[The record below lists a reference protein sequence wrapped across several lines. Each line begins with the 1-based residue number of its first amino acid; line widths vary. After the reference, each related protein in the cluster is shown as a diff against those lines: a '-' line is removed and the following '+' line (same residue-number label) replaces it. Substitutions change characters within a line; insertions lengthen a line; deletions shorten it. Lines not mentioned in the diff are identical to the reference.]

1 MHGQLTTDNEQ
12 RTTTLAIE
20 ALPQGLT
27 QEDMMKLITH
37 PTFRAAV
44 ERQVHAKLV
53 ALGVTQPG
61 PIVAVHQGNPMPM
74 PQTRPPKAKP
84 TVVKDD
90 AVQAKEVMKLLHIS
104 APMLNLLYKEGRVV
118 RARFGF
124 YTRDSVDALQATYT
138 RQNYPETTRRK
149 RRAFAPVDIP
159 EGYATPDVLAAERGL
174 RPKSLAQYVRL
185 HRLPYKVL
193 TGASPK
199 GCFVV
204 ERRAFEAQM
213 VMNPMKV
220 RSARK
225 LAS

>member
-12 RTTTLAIE
+12 RTTTMAIE

-74 PQTRPPKAKP
+74 PQTRTPKAKP

-104 APMLNLLYKEGRVV
+104 APMLNRMYKEGQVV

-124 YTRDSVDALQATYT
+124 YTRESVDALLATYT
-138 RQNYPETTRRK
+138 RQNYPETTKRK
-149 RRAFAPVDIP
+149 CRAFAPVDVP
-159 EGYATPDVLAAERGL
+159 VGYATPDVLAAELGL
-174 RPKSLAQYVRL
+174 RSKSLAQYVRL
-185 HRLPYKVL
+185 HKLPFKVL
-193 TGASPK
+193 PGGSPK

-204 ERRAFEAQM
+204 ERKAFEAQLER
-213 VMNPMKV
+213 NPMKV

-225 LAS
+225 PA